1 MSDNSH
7 KASAN
12 GGFPEITEA
21 VSFKN
26 LTKLYKNGCGI
37 KDVSFSLNEGD
48 VFGFLGPNGAGKTTA
63 MKILTGLAKPDS
75 GDAYIYGQSSVND
88 YEAAMSVGVGT
99 IIETVGL
106 FGHLTAYEHLK
117 MQSRFFSDVDDN
129 RIDECLHLTGIVEF
143 KNERVKK
150 FSLGMKQR
158 MGIAMAI
165 LPQPKVLVLDEPYN
179 GLDVEGMVGMREM
192 FTQLAENNKTTIL
205 ISSHL
210 IHDVERSCNRV
221 GILYNGTM
229 LDVSATDDIL
239 LKYQN
244 MEDYYL
250 EAVKSIDKK

>member
-1 MSDNSH
+1 MSYIVRENSSE
-7 KASAN
+7 KS
-12 GGFPEITEA
+12 TSLDVEA

-26 LTKLYKNGCGI
+26 LTKIYKNGRGI
-37 KDVSFSLNEGD
+37 KNVSFSLNEGE

-75 GDAYIYGQSSVND
+75 GNAYIYGKSSVDD
-88 YEAAMSVGVGT
+88 YEAAMSVGVGA
-99 IIETVGL
+99 IIESVGL
-106 FGHLTAYEHLK
+106 LGHLTACEHLE
-117 MQSRFFSDVDDN
+117 MQSRFYPEVDSS
-129 RIDECLHLTGIVEF
+129 RIDEALELTGLLKF

-165 LPQPKVLVLDEPYN
+165 LPNPRVLILDEPYN
-179 GLDVEGMVGMREM
+179 GLDVEGMVSMREM
-192 FTQLAENNKTTIL
+192 FMKLAVDEKTTIL

-221 GILYNGTM
+221 GILYNGAVLGIGSTKE
-229 LDVSATDDIL
+229 IL
-239 LKYQN
+239 REYQT

-250 EAVKSIDKK
+250 EAVRSSGKK